1 MRLTPVPGACHP
13 TARPQRRQQQEMER
27 QERAEDARLRAE
39 YTRARGAA
47 ANAIADARKQQ
58 ASSHLEV
65 RRSQRRCCAHT
76 SPHVLYRRGNHL
88 AFCAHA
94 CVLRAR
100 LYDVSTPP
108 PPRRC
113 RCRRPQAKMARVDR
127 LMAAREALVKEI
139 AGVKASLAA
148 QEDKL
153 REAVAKA
160 EVGLPSGGL
169 PPFGGPPRGGSAN
182 RRAAG

>member
-1 MRLTPVPGACHP
+1 
-13 TARPQRRQQQEMER
+13 
-27 QERAEDARLRAE
+27 
-39 YTRARGAA
+39 
-47 ANAIADARKQQ
+47 
-58 ASSHLEV
+58 
-65 RRSQRRCCAHT
+65 
-76 SPHVLYRRGNHL
+76 
-88 AFCAHA
+88 
-94 CVLRAR
+94 
-100 LYDVSTPP
+100 
-108 PPRRC
+108 
-113 RCRRPQAKMARVDR
+113 MARVDR